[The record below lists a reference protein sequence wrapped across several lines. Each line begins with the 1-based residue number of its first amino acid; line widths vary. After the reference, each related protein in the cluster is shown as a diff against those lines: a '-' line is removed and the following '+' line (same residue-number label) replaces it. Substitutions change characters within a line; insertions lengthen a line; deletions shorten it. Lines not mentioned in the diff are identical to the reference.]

1 MAPIYIAEMAVKVQD
16 RGRGVFMLGAVLVSG
31 AAAAYWV

>member
-1 MAPIYIAEMAVKVQD
+1 MAPIYIAEMAVNVQA
-16 RGRGVFMLGAVLVSG
+16 RGRGVYMLGAVLVSG